1 MALTIETTCARRIKW
16 VPASGS
22 PKGLTWPP
30 IRPFTDSAAPETL
43 EMSRLLAEVPDFYGG
58 YDNAPL
64 SKLTLDAGSRTVHDN
79 NKDI

>member
-1 MALTIETTCARRIKW
+1 
-16 VPASGS
+16 
-22 PKGLTWPP
+22 
-30 IRPFTDSAAPETL
+30 
-43 EMSRLLAEVPDFYGG
+43 MSRLLAEVPDFYGG